1 MTKHVQ
7 HVAKEALKIA
17 KIKKG
22 EYVLD
27 IASNDGTL
35 LNFYG
40 RNVITVGID
49 PILKKFSKFYKK
61 INYTIPNFFSF
72 SSLKNSLKTK
82 NLKLLQPYRSFMIL
96 KNQTI
101 LLKI

>member
-1 MTKHVQ
+1 MCHNRKLVQ
-7 HVAKEALKIA
+7 LDQDFLIQNIYTEKIYGYRTGINYYDKTCSTCGKRSSHKIA

-49 PILKKFSKFYKK
+49 PILKSSKFYKK
-61 INYTIPNFFSF
+61 IIGPKFF
-72 SSLKNSLKTK
+72 
-82 NLKLLQPYRSFMIL
+82 
-96 KNQTI
+96 
-101 LLKI
+101 